1 MMRMTIKTTLCVALV
16 AMSASVGAQTSAPDN
31 PPETIAIKAGRLI
44 DGRGG
49 PAVSDIVIVI
59 EGERIVAVG
68 SNTPIPD
75 DAQVIDL
82 SHATVLPGLI
92 DCHTHIASAP
102 GVAVEAGRR
111 SFVDAAIMAP
121 TYARATL
128 EAGFTTIRDL
138 GAPSFVD
145 VSLRNA
151 IDRGD
156 IPGPR
161 IVAATMAIGA
171 TGGHSDLNGYSPYLS
186 LNELSGVAD
195 GAGDIRKMIRYEV
208 KYGAD
213 VIKVMATAGAMSE
226 EQSVDAALY
235 TQEELDAAVD
245 EAHMWGRRV
254 AAHAHGAEGIKR
266 AVRAGVAS
274 IEHGTFLDE
283 EGARLMAER
292 GTYLVK
298 DSYEDRWFM
307 ERAPGW
313 GYPQIIVDKL
323 GKIVAGH
330 EAAFKLARKRS
341 VKIAFGTDAGLIPHG
356 QNAKQFRDYI
366 AWGMSPMDAILT
378 ATQNAADLLGWSDR
392 IGAVAPGLLAD
403 IIAVPGD
410 PLSDPTLL
418 ERVSFVM
425 KGGEIVKQ

>member
-1 MMRMTIKTTLCVALV
+1 MMRMTLKTTLCVALL

-44 DGRGG
+44 DVRGW
-49 PAVSDIVIVI
+49 PAVSNIVIVI

-68 SNTPIPD
+68 SNTPVPD
-75 DAQVIDL
+75 GAQVIDL

-102 GVAVEAGRR
+102 GVAVELGRR

-171 TGGHSDLNGYSPYLS
+171 TGGHSDVNGYSPYIR

-208 KYGAD
+208 NHGGRTIQRHEA
-213 VIKVMATAGAMSE
+213 IQTTRW
-226 EQSVDAALY
+226 Y
-235 TQEELDAAVD
+235 TQSEFC
-245 EAHMWGRRV
+245 H
-254 AAHAHGAEGIKR
+254 
-266 AVRAGVAS
+266 
-274 IEHGTFLDE
+274 
-283 EGARLMAER
+283 
-292 GTYLVK
+292 
-298 DSYEDRWFM
+298 
-307 ERAPGW
+307 
-313 GYPQIIVDKL
+313 
-323 GKIVAGH
+323 
-330 EAAFKLARKRS
+330 
-341 VKIAFGTDAGLIPHG
+341 
-356 QNAKQFRDYI
+356 
-366 AWGMSPMDAILT
+366 
-378 ATQNAADLLGWSDR
+378 
-392 IGAVAPGLLAD
+392 
-403 IIAVPGD
+403 
-410 PLSDPTLL
+410 LL
-418 ERVSFVM
+418 ERAGFAETTVWRGYTSRRAEPSDAEFVCV
-425 KGGEIVKQ
+425 GRRGET

>member
-1 MMRMTIKTTLCVALV
+1 MTLKTTLCVALL
-16 AMSASVGAQTSAPDN
+16 AMSASVGAQRSAPDN

-49 PAVSDIVIVI
+49 PAVSNIVIVI

-68 SNTPIPD
+68 SNTPIPNG
-75 DAQVIDL
+75 AQVIDL

-171 TGGHSDLNGYSPYLS
+171 TGGHSDVNGYSPYLS

-195 GAGDIRKMIRYEV
+195 GTGDIRKMIRHEV

-226 EQSVDAALY
+226 EESVDAALY

-245 EAHMWGRRV
+245 EARMWGRRV

-283 EGARLMAER
+283 EGARMMAER

-298 DSYEDRWFM
+298 DSYEDRWFL

-330 EAAFKLARKRS
+330 EAAFKLARKHS
-341 VKIAFGTDAGLIPHG
+341 VEIAFGTDAGVIPHG
-356 QNAKQFRDYI
+356 ENAKQFRDYI

-378 ATQNAADLLGWSDR
+378 ATRNAADLLGWSDR